1 MGLRQAERKRIND
14 LYRITPFNPMPTP
27 ASTAAARRKPRVT
40 KAPTKAAPIEAA
52 LAESAKV
59 SPKAPPTSKTEAAA
73 KPAAAHKAAKK
84 SAKLRVKLV
93 RDSFA
98 MPESDFAVIG
108 TLKST
113 ALGARR
119 AVKKSELLRAGL
131 RMLATLDATSLVA
144 AIDRLEPVKT
154 GRPKKNS

>member
-1 MGLRQAERKRIND
+1 
-14 LYRITPFNPMPTP
+14 MPTP
-27 ASTAAARRKPRVT
+27 TPAEVTSRKPRVA
-40 KAPTKAAPIEAA
+40 KVPAKAAQTEAVPA
-52 LAESAKV
+52 DSATS
-59 SPKAPPTSKTEAAA
+59 SPKAPPASKSETGA
-73 KPAAAHKAAKK
+73 KPVTARKTAKK
-84 SAKLRVKLV
+84 SAKLRVKLI

-131 RMLATLDATSLVA
+131 RMLATLDATALLA
-144 AIDRLEPVKT
+144 AIDGLEPIKT
-154 GRPKKNS
+154 GRPKKHT